1 MLADS
6 LAEPI
11 AWNARRISVEQK
23 RQTVRFGVK
32 WLNYVTEGGRW
43 ACINSQFAGK
53 LHDTSCWRVAL
64 PSLATGKVQLV
75 SAPIYS
81 PQYRCQHRRTHNGFS
96 LRPLNVSPTCA
107 DTRSPHEVVYRDAYG
122 AGLHLVYR
130 VRHGRAIEFQ
140 KLIRI
145 DAVAAHN
152 LAMDFTYEIECP
164 RDTILRPTGFQ
175 FDADDE
181 LAGFGVR
188 PAKAWDQYGNKVAVP
203 ITVVAA
209 GRDRFRITKHVT
221 AGLLSGLRGTVELD
235 LTFTAYPEAG
245 ASTGTTVDGVCNR
258 TGVEATWSGL
268 RNGAGTGHQD
278 TSVSGVGVAIVGQSS
293 PSTQYMQLHR
303 MIATFDT
310 NLGSFVS
317 HNVTAATFS
326 WYGLSKTDGLSISP
340 EIIAVETSPNADDDL
355 VNSDFSA
362 TDFVPRSSAI
372 TFANFDTTGYNDFVL
387 TDPAGLSIIDLNG
400 ISRLGLIE
408 NRYDLADATP
418 TISGFINLSSFN
430 GYFADNDGFDKDP
443 KLVVSYSVGDA
454 DLPTDETGRAWWPFM
469 GAI

>member
-11 AWNARRISVEQK
+11 AWNARRISVEKK

-53 LHDTSCWRVAL
+53 LHETSCWRIVL
-64 PSLATGKVQLV
+64 PSIATGKVQLV

-152 LAMDFTYEIECP
+152 LAMDFTYEVECP

-203 ITVVAA
+203 ITVVAV

-221 AGLLSGLRGTVELD
+221 AGLLSGLRGTVEMD
-235 LTFTAYPEAG
+235 LTLTAYPGEG
-245 ASTGTTVDGVCNR
+245 AASGFFDSVDGVCNR
-258 TGVEATWSGL
+258 TSVEATWSGL
-268 RNGAGTGHQD
+268 RDGAGTGHQD
-278 TSVSGVGVAIVGQSS
+278 TSASGIGVAIVGQSS

-303 MIATFDT
+303 MIATFQT
-310 NLGSFVS
+310 YIPSFALSEV
-317 HNVTAATFS
+317 HAATFS
-326 WYGLSKTDGLSISP
+326 WFGLSKTDGLSISP
-340 EIIAVETSPNADDDL
+340 EIILVRTHPNDDRDL
-355 VNSDFSA
+355 VDSDFSA
-362 TDFVPRSSAI
+362 TDFYPRSLPI
-372 TFANFDTTGYNDFVL
+372 TFADFSTTEYNDFVL
-387 TDPAGLSIIDLNG
+387 EAPASLING
-400 ISRLGLIE
+400 FGITRLGLIE
-408 NRYDLADATP
+408 NLYDRANTTP

-430 GYFADNDGFDKDP
+430 GYFADHDGLDKDP
-443 KLVVSYSVGDA
+443 KLVVEYSTGAA
-454 DLPTDETGRAWWPFM
+454 DIPTDETGRAWWPFM